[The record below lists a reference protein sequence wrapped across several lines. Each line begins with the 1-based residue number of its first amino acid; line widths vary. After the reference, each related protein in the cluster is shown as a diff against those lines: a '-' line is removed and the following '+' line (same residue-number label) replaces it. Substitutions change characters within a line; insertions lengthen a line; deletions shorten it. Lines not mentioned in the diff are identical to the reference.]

1 MTTRP
6 RHLWMD
12 VARGLCSLMI
22 CAGHLRGAM
31 FLDYSQLAERHWWD
45 TLFYAL
51 TGQGR
56 QLVMVFYVLSGFFI
70 GGSVLQRW
78 QGFRFDEYLMARL
91 TRLMVVLLPALMI
104 TVAVD
109 SVHRQLNPG
118 LFEGR
123 DFAALS
129 SGPMEGG
136 NYSLSWRTLLLN
148 LLFLQNLAGP
158 VYGSNGPLWTLGNEF
173 WFYLSFPL
181 GVHACNRNR
190 SLPSRLCFALLAL
203 LISMLVLRQIW
214 AGFVIWLLG
223 VAVHLAYQSH
233 WVKGSP
239 TLCWVALALQLASV
253 ACADVLY
260 RNPSFWNAADIL
272 SGFSSALLLVALKE
286 VEPKRI
292 KGALAIGF
300 RWLAEMSFTL
310 YLVHFPL
317 VLLTFT
323 VFFRKGQQRLSAVS
337 LAWYLLHLTILLVIS
352 RLLWHLFERRTPG
365 VRAWLRRRLQ
375 RLGLLQG

>member
-1 MTTRP
+1 MQGQAMTTRP

-136 NYSLSWRTLLLN
+136 NYSLSWRTLRLN

-158 VYGSNGPLWTLGNEF
+158 VYGSNGPLWT
-173 WFYLSFPL
+173 
-181 GVHACNRNR
+181 
-190 SLPSRLCFALLAL
+190 
-203 LISMLVLRQIW
+203 W
-214 AGFVIWLLG
+214 AMN
-223 VAVHLAYQSH
+223 S
-233 WVKGSP
+233 GS
-239 TLCWVALALQLASV
+239 T
-253 ACADVLY
+253 
-260 RNPSFWNAADIL
+260 
-272 SGFSSALLLVALKE
+272 
-286 VEPKRI
+286 
-292 KGALAIGF
+292 
-300 RWLAEMSFTL
+300 
-310 YLVHFPL
+310 
-317 VLLTFT
+317 
-323 VFFRKGQQRLSAVS
+323 
-337 LAWYLLHLTILLVIS
+337 
-352 RLLWHLFERRTPG
+352 
-365 VRAWLRRRLQ
+365 
-375 RLGLLQG
+375 